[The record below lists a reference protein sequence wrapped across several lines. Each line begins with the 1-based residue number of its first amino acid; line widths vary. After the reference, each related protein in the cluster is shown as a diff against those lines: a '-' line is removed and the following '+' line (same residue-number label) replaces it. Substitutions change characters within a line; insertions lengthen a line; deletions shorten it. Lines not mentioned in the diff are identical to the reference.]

1 MKDLSTLSNEE
12 LLQYREQKIYDIS
25 KYHNFQLVR
34 KTQLNS
40 AFGAVG

>member
-1 MKDLSTLSNEE
+1 MKDLSKLSNEE

-34 KTQLNS
+34 KIQLNS